1 MHILFLFVFMY
12 ITQGKC
18 SIAFP
23 FVSLKRVIFFFNFLM
38 FSCHNDY
45 CLLLLLMQNSNCFEN
60 VCDWF
65 CGNIVNFR
73 LRKKK
78 KENTHAPPPKKHR
91 GAFVLVWNSN
101 NYFSATP
108 LLLCLLNTF
117 SSIISKIIH
126 HTLCMQLCAATIFFS
141 LLLSRQNCVSK
152 CLKIFMYVYI

>member
-78 KENTHAPPPKKHR
+78 KKTHTHHPQKKNIGGLSFWFEIQIITSR
-91 GAFVLVWNSN
+91 
-101 NYFSATP
+101 
-108 LLLCLLNTF
+108 LLPC
-117 SSIISKIIH
+117 
-126 HTLCMQLCAATIFFS
+126 FS
-141 LLLSRQNCVSK
+141 LYSTLFPV
-152 CLKIFMYVYI
+152 